1 MQPMYVECLKKKISD
16 CAWNG
21 NEHYFKFGPA
31 KLLHGKNAW
40 FEKLKPNLFK
50 NIMSCKE
57 HICTTP
63 SLMVCFGT

>member
-40 FEKLKPNLFK
+40 FEKLKPNLLK
-50 NIMSCKE
+50 KYHELQGAYLHHS
-57 HICTTP
+57 
-63 SLMVCFGT
+63 